1 MIRIESLPN
10 SVVTEIKNFIIHK
23 GIQTDPLIKDSVFNL
38 LEQHCT
44 VLYYPQ
50 EEEDNDGCHVL
61 RLVNGVPEHFVYIN
75 THKPIEK
82 QVFTAAH
89 ELGHILKLHEHLK
102 EKCSDYYKEK
112 YEESA
117 MSRFAAG
124 ILMPQYAFVA
134 QVNNNYK
141 NYSGQDNS
149 IELDNLIRFS
159 IYLMDFFFV
168 PFKSVIIRLNEVGF
182 LSKDDA
188 AHIINDENILHQIND
203 YIKNLGYKR
212 LGIISDKKSIKD
224 FAELISKV
232 EGKEIFN
239 AQKLDAI
246 RKKMDL
252 PSISTEPIENFTI
265 KISEPK
271 SE

>member
-1 MIRIESLPN
+1 MTRIESLPN
-10 SVVTEIKNFIIHK
+10 SVVTEIKNFIIYK
-23 GIQTDPLIKDSVFNL
+23 EIQTAPLIKDDVFNL

-50 EEEDNDGCHVL
+50 EDEENDGCHVL
-61 RLVNGVPEHFVYIN
+61 RLVNGKPEHFVYIN
-75 THKPIEK
+75 THKSIEK

-102 EKCSDYYKEK
+102 EKCSAYKEK
-112 YEESA
+112 YEENA

-124 ILMPQYAFVA
+124 ILMPQNMFVA
-134 QVNNNYK
+134 QVADNYK
-141 NYSGQDNS
+141 NYCGQGNS
-149 IELDNLIRFS
+149 IALDNLIKFS

-182 LSKDDA
+182 LSKDNA
-188 AHIINDENILHQIND
+188 ENIINNENILHQING

-212 LGIISDKKSIKD
+212 LGIRSDKKSIKD
-224 FAELISKV
+224 YAELISKV
-232 EGKEIFN
+232 EEKKIFN
-239 AQKLDAI
+239 AQKLAAI
-246 RKKMDL
+246 REKMDL
-252 PSISTEPIENFTI
+252 PPISTEPTENFTI

>member
-1 MIRIESLPN
+1 MTRIESLPN
-10 SVVTEIKNFIIHK
+10 SVVTEIKNFIIYK
-23 GIQTDPLIKDSVFNL
+23 EIQTAPLIKDDVFNL

-50 EEEDNDGCHVL
+50 EDEENDGCHVL
-61 RLVNGVPEHFVYIN
+61 RLVNGKPEHFVYIN
-75 THKPIEK
+75 THKSIEK

-102 EKCSDYYKEK
+102 EKCSAYKEK
-112 YEESA
+112 YEENA

-124 ILMPQYAFVA
+124 ILMPQNMFVA
-134 QVNNNYK
+134 QVADNYK
-141 NYSGQDNS
+141 NYCGQGNS
-149 IELDNLIRFS
+149 IALDNLIKFS

-182 LSKDDA
+182 LSKDNA
-188 AHIINDENILHQIND
+188 EHIINNENILHQING

-212 LGIISDKKSIKD
+212 LGIRSDKKSIKD
-224 FAELISKV
+224 YAELISKV
-232 EGKEIFN
+232 EEKKIFN
-239 AQKLDAI
+239 AQKLAAI
-246 RKKMDL
+246 REKMDL
-252 PSISTEPIENFTI
+252 PPISTEPTENCII